1 MGKNDKILSD
11 FIDELILYKELH
23 TPPGE
28 KVIKQLIQDIFSF
41 LKDNKDIKIYG
52 GTAID
57 AVKKI
62 YHPDKIPDIDCYT
75 PAPRKLSVG
84 LANFLLEKGHKDIT
98 VVSGVHESVYK
109 VRAYNRDA
117 ADFSYVPE
125 NLFKVI
131 PVNKINGINYVKIDF
146 LLIDLFKSLAFP
158 KENVYRWEKDLSRLE
173 KVITEPKKVEL
184 KYKKSENDYI
194 SVVRKEFDKK
204 YIATGIYSAHIL
216 LGNLDNI
223 EYLEYISEKEPEFV
237 NYFPNAEVEI
247 CKANFHKEMRGI
259 SEVKIKYYNPLSTKF
274 PRKYIYTVNGT
285 IVAIIYTLSD
295 QTLSCV
301 NYYTAKVGKEKIK
314 TTNYHYT
321 MAHLLMMKY
330 IGGIVG
336 SPLLG
341 NLSEYYY
348 YLLYQANK
356 KKPFPV
362 FQLDCIGTP
371 HDAKRQANEKK
382 WQKIDIF
389 KYSPHQR
396 KIEPANIGTGA
407 VPNHAGELFK
417 SKVI

>member
-1 MGKNDKILSD
+1 MGKIKKDNFLDL
-11 FIDELILYKELH
+11 IDEIVIYNELN

-28 KVIKQLIQDIFSF
+28 KIIKQLINDIFSF
-41 LKDNKDIKIYG
+41 LKNNNRIKIYG
-52 GTAID
+52 GTAIN
-57 AVKKI
+57 AVKPI

-75 PAPRKLSVG
+75 PAPRKLSVE
-84 LANFLLEKGHKDIT
+84 LANFLLDKGHKDVS

-117 ADFSYVPE
+117 TDFSYVPE
-125 NLFKVI
+125 NLFNIIPINKV
-131 PVNKINGINYVKIDF
+131 NGINYVKIEY

-158 KENVYRWEKDLSRLE
+158 KENVYRWKKDYSRLLD
-173 KVITEPKKVEL
+173 VISEPKKVEL
-184 KYKKSENDYI
+184 KYKTSKNDFI
-194 SVVRKEFDKK
+194 DVLRKEFDKK
-204 YIATGIYSAHIL
+204 YLATGIYSAHIL

-223 EYLEYISEKEPEFV
+223 EYLEYIAPDEPKFV
-237 NYFPNAEVEI
+237 NYFPDE
-247 CKANFHKEMRGI
+247 K
-259 SEVKIKYYNPLSTKF
+259 VKIKYYNPLSTKF
-274 PRKYIYTVNGT
+274 PRKYIYTVNDK
-285 IVAIIYTLSD
+285 IIAIIYTLKD
-295 QTLSCV
+295 QPLSCV
-301 NYYTAKVGKEKIK
+301 NYYQVKIGKEKIN

-336 SPLLG
+336 SYALS

-362 FQLDCIGTP
+362 FQLSCIGEP

-382 WQKIDIF
+382 WKKIDTF
-389 KYSPHQR
+389 KYNPEQR
-396 KIEPANIGTGA
+396 KIDPNNIGTGA

-417 SKVI
+417 TLTI

>member
-1 MGKNDKILSD
+1 MGKTKKNTDFSD
-11 FIDELILYKELH
+11 IIDELIIYNELNKY
-23 TPPGE
+23 PGE
-28 KVIKQLIQDIFSF
+28 KIIKELIKDIYSF
-41 LKDNKDIKIYG
+41 LKGNERIKIYG

-57 AVKKI
+57 AIEKI

-75 PAPRKLSVG
+75 PAPRKLSVE
-84 LANFLLEKGHKDIT
+84 LANYLLEKGHKEVT

-117 ADFSYVPE
+117 ADFSYVPD

-131 PVNKINGINYVKIDF
+131 PVTKINGINYVNRDY

-158 KENVYRWEKDLSRLE
+158 KENVYRWKKDFSRLLNLI
-173 KVITEPKKVEL
+173 VEPKKVQL
-184 KYKKSENDYI
+184 KNKMENKYVE
-194 SVVRKEFDKK
+194 SVRKEMDKL

-223 EYLEYISEKEPEFV
+223 EYLEYIATEEP
-237 NYFPNAEVEI
+237 NIDMKKYFPNSEI
-247 CKANFHKEMRGI
+247 KL
-259 SEVKIKYYNPLSTKF
+259 KYYNPLSNKF
-274 PRKYIYTVNGT
+274 PRKYIYTVNGL
-285 IVAIIYTLSD
+285 IVAIIYTLKEQS
-295 QTLSCV
+295 LSCV

-330 IGGIVG
+330 VGGIVG
-336 SPLLG
+336 AKQIE

-356 KKPFPV
+356 KKAFPV
-362 FQLDCIGTP
+362 FQLECYGEPNDS
-371 HDAKRQANEKK
+371 KRQASEKK
-382 WQKIDIF
+382 WKKIDTF
-389 KYSPHQR
+389 KYNPEQR
-396 KIEPANIGTGA
+396 KIDPANIGTGA

-417 SKVI
+417 TKVI

>member
-1 MGKNDKILSD
+1 MGKNVLSD
-11 FIDELILYKELH
+11 FIDELIIYKELH

-52 GTAID
+52 GTAIN

-84 LANFLLEKGHKDIT
+84 LANFLLEKGHKDIS

-117 ADFSYVPE
+117 ADFSYVPD

-158 KENVYRWEKDLSRLE
+158 KENVYRWEKDSSRLE
-173 KVITEPKKVEL
+173 TVITEPKKVQL
-184 KYKKSENDYI
+184 KYKKIENDYI
-194 SVVRKEFDKK
+194 SVIRKEFDKK
-204 YIATGIYSAHIL
+204 YIATGLYSAHIL
-216 LGNLDNI
+216 LGNIDNI
-223 EYLEYISEKEPEFV
+223 EYLEYITDKEPEFF
-237 NYFPNAEVEI
+237 NYFPNAEV
-247 CKANFHKEMRGI
+247 
-259 SEVKIKYYNPLSTKF
+259 KIKYYNSLSTKF
-274 PRKYIYTVNGT
+274 PRKYIYTVNGA
-285 IVAIIYTLSD
+285 IVAIIYNLSD

-301 NYYTAKVGKEKIK
+301 NYYIAKVGKEKIK

-382 WQKIDIF
+382 WEKIDTF

-396 KIEPANIGTGA
+396 KIDPANIGTGA

-417 SKVI
+417 TKII